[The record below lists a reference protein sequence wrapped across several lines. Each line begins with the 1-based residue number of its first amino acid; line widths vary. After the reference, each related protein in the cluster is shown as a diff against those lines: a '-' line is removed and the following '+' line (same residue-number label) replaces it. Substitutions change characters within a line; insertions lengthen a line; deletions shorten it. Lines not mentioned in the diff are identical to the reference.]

1 MVFTSRELMARAN
14 ISRATLNNYI
24 GLGILPKP
32 DLAPGQGPGR
42 QAPRIGRFPASALET
57 LETVEKLKRA
67 GRTMGEIS
75 ALFASRGIEGAV
87 ETLTQHKSFRPT
99 APDDPAP
106 AAPLARA
113 VGDGRGLALTLDRV
127 DCPAYLVNPRF
138 EIEWAN
144 ERAEREILGR
154 DFVSNSEPAERN
166 VFAFLLH
173 GPSAAAEDVE
183 SLLALHM
190 GIVKRRLSRAGLFAL
205 GRDLDS
211 AEMERL
217 VRLYDSVSVEQ
228 VPMGPL
234 ARAEINLAGPGQLDR
249 RFDVYASFF
258 REGVF
263 FTYQPSQD
271 DGTTLL
277 QFLSRRDVVI
287 RDLLKKRAPCLTDVA
302 VMVADLQNSVRISAE
317 LPPEEYFQLINRIWG
332 AMEPKLRRYHATH
345 GKHAGD
351 GMVCYF
357 LPQPDSNFALNALRC
372 AVEMREVM
380 REISREWRMKKN
392 WVNELR
398 LNFGLH
404 AGQEWFGTYQ
414 TPTHVEFTVLGDTV
428 NTAGRL
434 SDFAREGAVL
444 ASKTLLG
451 KLTGKER
458 ADVRY
463 GIRRRVEDGTETFA
477 PETFARVSNL
487 VDLDN
492 PKFEK
497 FRDIAVLP
505 IAEIAEVVAGNTEV
519 PVPPAG

>member
-32 DLAPGQGPGR
+32 ELGPGQGPGR
-42 QAPRIGRFPASALET
+42 QAPRIGRFPASAMET
-57 LETVEKLKRA
+57 LETVEKLKLA

-75 ALFASRGIEGAV
+75 TLFATRGIAGAI
-87 ETLTQHKSFRPT
+87 ETLTQQKTSP
-99 APDDPAP
+99 PPALDRSVP

-127 DCPAYLVNPRF
+127 ECPAYLVNPRF

-144 ERAEREILGR
+144 ERATREILGPA
-154 DFVSNSEPAERN
+154 FNASAESAERN

-173 GPSAAAEDVE
+173 GPFAAAEGAD

-190 GIVKRRLSRAGLFAL
+190 AIVKRRLSRAGLFAL
-205 GRDLDS
+205 GRDLDA
-211 AEMERL
+211 AEMEHL

-228 VPMGPL
+228 IPMGPL
-234 ARAEINLAGPGQLDR
+234 ARAEISIARPGQPER

-263 FTYQPSQD
+263 FTYQPAVD

-277 QFLSRRDVVI
+277 QFLARRDVVI

-317 LPPEEYFQLINRIWG
+317 LPPEQYFQLINRIWG

-357 LPQPDSNFALNALRC
+357 LPQPDGNFALNALRC
-372 AVEMREVM
+372 AVEMRETM
-380 REISREWRMKKN
+380 CEISREWRLKKN

-398 LNFGLH
+398 LNIGLH

-428 NTAGRL
+428 NMAGRL

-444 ASKTLLG
+444 ASKALLG
-451 KLTGKER
+451 KLSARER
-458 ADVRY
+458 EGVRY
-463 GIRRRVEDGTETFA
+463 GVRRRAEDGTETFA
-477 PETFARVSNL
+477 SETFARVSNL

-492 PKFEK
+492 PKYEK
-497 FRDIAVLP
+497 FRDIAALP
-505 IAEIAEVVAGNTEV
+505 IAEIAEVEV
-519 PVPPAG
+519 EKTDAPAPPA